1 MDRSFFGVSCVD
13 VNDEPD
19 PRLRLAMCNQIEQ
32 CAFDSDSQVCRPQRP
47 MRTNRT
53 NRTAQS
59 AKALKKSLKSNPGQA
74 RAVLNALEDYAD
86 QDDTE
91 PMIAKLIKWSLLIP
105 LAGHFALRNLDGEQ
119 LGEKLL
125 KVLSYLRTIYG
136 DKWFMNLWDSWIRP
150 ALKAAPALPY
160 KLGDALKYVQT
171 VGVTTP
177 PNLPLNYM
185 WGMPQQ

>member
-13 VNDEPD
+13 VNNEPD
-19 PRLRLAMCNQIEQ
+19 PRLRLAMCNQLEQ

-53 NRTAQS
+53 ARAAQS
-59 AKALKKSLKSNPGQA
+59 TRTLKKSLKSNPGQA

-105 LAGHFALRNLDGEQ
+105 LAGHFALRNSVEAS
-119 LGEKLL
+119 KLIIQ
-125 KVLSYLRTIYG
+125 VLSYIRSIVS
-136 DKWFMNLWDSWIRP
+136 DDIWFNLWIYYIRP
-150 ALKAAPALPY
+150 VLKL
-160 KLGDALKYVQT
+160 KFKDAFGEQIDEA
-171 VGVTTP
+171 VGIAYG
-177 PNLPLNYM
+177 PLRESGAY
-185 WGMPQQ
+185 